1 MDYFIK
7 THSMATEIEHKYLVV
22 DDSYKALASERHHI
36 TQGYLS
42 RAHGRTVRIRLVDDH
57 AVITI
62 KGTNQGA
69 TRLEFEYPI
78 PVADARQLLEMCEA
92 PIIEKTRHIVIDHSN
107 RWEVDEFHG
116 SLEGFTL
123 AELEIP
129 SEDYRYP
136 LPSFV
141 GENVTDNPH
150 YYNSQLGLQ

>member
-1 MDYFIK
+1 
-7 THSMATEIEHKYLVV
+7 MATEIEHKYLVI
-22 DDSYKALASERHHI
+22 DNSYKALACERHGI

-42 RAHGRTVRIRLVDDH
+42 RERGRTVRVRLVDDH

-62 KGTNQGA
+62 KGMNQGA
-69 TRLEFEYPI
+69 TRREFEYPI
-78 PVADARQLLEMCEA
+78 PVDDARQLLELCEP
-92 PIIEKTRHIVIDHSN
+92 PIIEKTRHIVMDHSN

-136 LPSFV
+136 LPCFV
-141 GENVTDNPH
+141 GENVTDNPQ
-150 YYNSQLGLQ
+150 YYNSQLGLK